1 MPLTITKLARACG
14 LSRTT
19 VLYYESLGLVKGTV
33 YARSACIGAPA

>member
-19 VLYYESLGLVKGTV
+19 VLYYESVGLLRPPR
-33 YARSACIGAPA
+33 RSRGFE